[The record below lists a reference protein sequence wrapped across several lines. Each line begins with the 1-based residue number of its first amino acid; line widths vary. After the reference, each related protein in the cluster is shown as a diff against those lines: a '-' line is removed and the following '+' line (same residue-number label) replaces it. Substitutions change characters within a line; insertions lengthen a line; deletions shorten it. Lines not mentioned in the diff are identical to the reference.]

1 MLFKTDNY
9 QSFLDKL
16 HQITNIDIRIL
27 DNLRNLNLLQFIF
40 EDKNSI
46 SIIYKEYTIDN
57 PILIP
62 DYQHTTEYVLASFP
76 IYNDQYKIKGNIYQ
90 FKSIINDSSKP
101 KILLTSEYSSI
112 HCYYSISLNRFSKYP
127 IKNFNNTEKKMFKDE
142 IRKIFK
148 KYSYLGFFSFADK
161 QDLILNP
168 SYLPEDYFLRYKEDN
183 IEDHLQSLSNFISE
197 CILNYQI
204 IEDEIKKIDFPIYE
218 RLILSNEIKDF

>member
-1 MLFKTDNY
+1 MLFKTANY

-40 EDKNSI
+40 EDKKSI
-46 SIIYKEYTIDN
+46 NIDYEGYTIDN

-62 DYQHTTEYVLASFP
+62 YYKCTTEYVFASFP
-76 IYNDQYKIKGNIYQ
+76 IYNDQYKIQGNIYE
-90 FKSIINDSSKP
+90 FYSIINNSSKP

-112 HCYYSISLNRFSKYP
+112 HCYYSISLSRFSKYP
-127 IKNFNNTEKKMFKDE
+127 IKNFNDTEKE
-142 IRKIFK
+142 ILKNEIKKIFN
-148 KYSYLGFFSFADK
+148 KYSYLGFFSFSNK
-161 QDLILNP
+161 KKLILN
-168 SYLPEDYFLRYKEDN
+168 STYLSENYFCHNDNLEDS
-183 IEDHLQSLSNFISE
+183 HQALSNFISE